1 MKKESIVSPR
11 LQKAVR
17 KLAADEYYSAQYYM
31 LAPFAVEPDHYGA
44 LCELFQQLEGSS
56 RTSRFGRLVEWL
68 TKYGV
73 DIPYSEAEMK
83 KCATP
88 DLVRKTQGAKK
99 DKSAGFYL
107 DKAKDLEEA
116 SMKAYKETLEIDG
129 VEYFTDLQSLLWQNY
144 YDRGDNV
151 GKLQTAKIAFDAQ
164 CDLVM
169 N

>member
-17 KLAADEYYSAQYYM
+17 KLAGDEYYSAQYYM
-31 LAPFAVEPDHYGA
+31 LAPFAVELDQQGT
-44 LCELFQQLEGSS
+44 LRELFGQLEQSA
-56 RTSRFGRLVEWL
+56 RTSRLGRLIEWM

-73 DIPYSEAEMK
+73 DVPYSEAEMR

-88 DLVRKTQGAKK
+88 DVVKKTQGARKGQQ
-99 DKSAGFYL
+99 AGFYL
-107 DKAKDLEEA
+107 DKAKDVEEA
-116 SMKAYKETLEIDG
+116 AMKAYKDALEIDG

>member
-1 MKKESIVSPR
+1 VKR
-11 LQKAVR
+11 
-17 KLAADEYYSAQYYM
+17 LAADEYFSAQYYM
-31 LAPFAVEPDHYGA
+31 LAPFAAEPDSYGA
-44 LCELFQQLEGSS
+44 LNELFRQLEGSA
-56 RTSRFGRLVEWL
+56 RTARFGRLVEWL

-73 DIPYSEAEMK
+73 DIPYSEAEMR

-88 DLVRKTQGAKK
+88 DVVKKTQSAKK
-99 DKSAGFYL
+99 GQQAGFYL
-107 DKAKDLEEA
+107 DKAKEIEES

-129 VEYFTDLQSLLWQNY
+129 IEYFTDLQSMLWQNY

>member
-1 MKKESIVSPR
+1 MR
-11 LQKAVR
+11 
-17 KLAADEYYSAQYYM
+17 
-31 LAPFAVEPDHYGA
+31 
-44 LCELFQQLEGSS
+44 
-56 RTSRFGRLVEWL
+56 
-68 TKYGV
+68 
-73 DIPYSEAEMK
+73 

-88 DLVRKTQGAKK
+88 DLIRKAQGVKK
-99 DKSAGFYL
+99 GQPTGFYL

-116 SMKAYKETLEIDG
+116 SMKTYKETLEIDG

>member
-1 MKKESIVSPR
+1 
-11 LQKAVR
+11 
-17 KLAADEYYSAQYYM
+17 M
-31 LAPFAVEPDHYGA
+31 LAPFAVEPDQYGA
-44 LCELFQQLEGSS
+44 LCELFQQLEGSA
-56 RTSRFGRLVEWL
+56 RMARFGRLVEWL
-68 TKYGV
+68 AKYGV
-73 DIPYSEAEMK
+73 DIPYSEA
-83 KCATP
+83 
-88 DLVRKTQGAKK
+88 DLAYYTNCRADREQA
-99 DKSAGFYL
+99 DSSARPAAGFYL